1 VREGCQNEL
10 RSRRVLIQHAAPLAN
25 SHANPRSVVDRTLK
39 IRMGPAKTI
48 ACVKEDISLRTVAH
62 VLAQLRLPLST
73 TGKAKSTHPPQ
84 ARTGRGIRS
93 LEGAVW
99 VVAGRADRGSEAG
112 EFGGGVQR
120 VRNMVREIVAGHCII
135 DAVAAV
141 ADVAV
146 KFPFRFPSS

>member
-1 VREGCQNEL
+1 M
-10 RSRRVLIQHAAPLAN
+10 
-25 SHANPRSVVDRTLK
+25 VDRTLK

-99 VVAGRADRGSEAG
+99 VVAGRADHGSEAG